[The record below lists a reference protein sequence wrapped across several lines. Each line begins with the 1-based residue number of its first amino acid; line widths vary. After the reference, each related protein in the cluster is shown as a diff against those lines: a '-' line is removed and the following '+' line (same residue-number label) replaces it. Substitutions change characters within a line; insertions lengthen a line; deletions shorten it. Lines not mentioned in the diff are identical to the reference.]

1 MVLKTSWVTLSD
13 TDDDPFLQKI
23 TIFSFT
29 VCGGVRDS
37 GCGIILRDGIDMT
50 VSMAMAL

>member
-1 MVLKTSWVTLSD
+1 MTLSD
-13 TDDDPFLQKI
+13 TEDDSFLQKI

-37 GCGIILRDGIDMT
+37 RCGIISRDGIDMT
-50 VSMAMAL
+50 VSMAVAL